1 MGNIAPNTQVYEYSL
16 KLNYKSTQTFTI
28 MRRVFL
34 SLLLIFAVTAANAQ
48 KKDKKEAKEEG
59 YIFTVVKENPITS
72 IKDQNRSSTCWAFST
87 ISFLESEIIKAGKAD
102 TTLNLSEMFVVS
114 KAYSDKAEKY
124 VRLDGALNFGPGSD
138 FGDVLCVF
146 KEYGAVPESVMNG
159 LQYGEDA
166 HVHSEFDAVTRAY
179 VQTVIKNP
187 NRKLSTAWK
196 KGFEG
201 IEAAYLGEIPETFTY
216 EGKEYTPKSFAESL
230 GIDVNDYV
238 SITSFTHHPFYE
250 KFVIE
255 VPDNWRW
262 TESYNVPIDELVE
275 IMDNAIENGYTIAWG
290 SDVSEKG
297 FTRNGLGIVA
307 DAEANELSG
316 SDQDRWVGVSKED
329 KEAAIYNLKAP
340 GKEKEITQEMRQIGF
355 DNKQTTDDHGMH
367 IFGIAKD
374 QNGTEYYMVKNSWG
388 KTGDYDGI
396 WYVSKPFVKYKTM
409 NILVNKKAVPA
420 EILNKLGIN

>member
-1 MGNIAPNTQVYEYSL
+1 
-16 KLNYKSTQTFTI
+16 

-146 KEYGAVPESVMNG
+146 KEYGAVPESVMDG